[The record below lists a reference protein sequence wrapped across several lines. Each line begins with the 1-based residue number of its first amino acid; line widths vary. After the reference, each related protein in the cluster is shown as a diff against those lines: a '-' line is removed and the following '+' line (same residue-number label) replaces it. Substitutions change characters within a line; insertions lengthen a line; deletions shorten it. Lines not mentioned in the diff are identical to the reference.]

1 MSKHP
6 MAAYLSA
13 MFLFGTLGLFVRQAE
28 VTSEVLACLRTLIG
42 AVFLGG
48 VLLFQKQRVQKIHRR
63 QVCYVLLS
71 ALFLG
76 FNWVFLFEA
85 YANTTISIATV
96 IYYTAPLLALVAAV
110 LLFHERIGRRDVMG
124 IALTMIGLLFI
135 TRIAYGGMQM
145 KGIVFA
151 ALAAVCYA
159 GVLLTN
165 RCFQEIDGLYFTFL
179 QLLFSSGILLIYL
192 LMEGRVPEISRIP
205 LASWPWIFCI
215 GILHTGIAYVLYF
228 TSLHALSSSH
238 AAIGSYLDPCVA
250 LLLSVMILQEPASL
264 LQGIGIAAILGGIL
278 LHDSSA

>member
-42 AVFLGG
+42 AAFLGG
-48 VLLFQKQRVQKIHRR
+48 ILLFQKQRVQKIHRR

-76 FNWVFLFEA
+76 FNWMFLFEA

-96 IYYTAPLLALVAAV
+96 IYYTAPLLALIAAV
-110 LLFHERIGRRDVMG
+110 LLFHERIGRRDIMG

-151 ALAAVCYA
+151 ALAAV
-159 GVLLTN
+159 
-165 RCFQEIDGLYFTFL
+165 
-179 QLLFSSGILLIYL
+179 
-192 LMEGRVPEISRIP
+192 
-205 LASWPWIFCI
+205 
-215 GILHTGIAYVLYF
+215 
-228 TSLHALSSSH
+228 
-238 AAIGSYLDPCVA
+238 
-250 LLLSVMILQEPASL
+250 
-264 LQGIGIAAILGGIL
+264 
-278 LHDSSA
+278 